1 MIREVFEKELL
12 KAEISKLSESETTLN
27 NSIYEIEK
35 RYKLVNDK
43 NILLINEY
51 QMEIESLRENLE
63 IQKNELRFRIFI
75 SKITHIYQS

>member
-1 MIREVFEKELL
+1 MFYVREVFEKELL

-43 NILLINEY
+43 NIVLINEY
-51 QMEIESLRENLE
+51 QIEIESLKENIE
-63 IQKNELRFRIFI
+63 IQKNELRFRICYI
-75 SKITHIYQS
+75 VLVHL

>member
-43 NILLINEY
+43 NIVLINEY

-63 IQKNELRFRIFI
+63 IQKNELRFSIFI
-75 SKITHIYQS
+75 SKITHI